1 MAAFLQNSW
10 LVLVLTAGI
19 AYLLGSISFAI
30 IITKLFSGKDI
41 RSFGS
46 GNAGATNVLRS
57 QGKLP
62 ALLTFI
68 GDLVKSMVSVYL
80 GSVLMRS
87 VSMPTLQ
94 FAPAT
99 EPILLAYNPDHLALI
114 GSYLAGLCC
123 VLGHI
128 YPVFFG
134 FRGGKG
140 VMTILGM
147 TLILDWRTAVV
158 GLSVFAI
165 VVLISRM
172 VSLGSIVAGISLPI
186 ATYLL
191 RTYWYQQPWETV
203 IFCTAAMACITAIA
217 IVKHSDNIKRII
229 AGTESKLG
237 RK

>member
-1 MAAFLQNSW
+1 MLTFLQNCW
-10 LVLVLTAGI
+10 LSMLLTMVI
-19 AYLLGSISFAI
+19 SYLLGSISFAI
-30 IITKLFSGKDI
+30 IITKRFSGKDI

-62 ALLTFI
+62 ALLTFV
-68 GDLVKSMVSVYL
+68 GDLLKSMLSVYVGGL
-80 GSVLMRS
+80 LLRSLQLAPITDSTLLTHDPENLVL
-87 VSMPTLQ
+87 V
-94 FAPAT
+94 
-99 EPILLAYNPDHLALI
+99 

-147 TLILDWRTAVV
+147 MLILDWRTA
-158 GLSVFAI
+158 LIALAIFAL
-165 VVLISRM
+165 VVLCSRM
-172 VSLGSIVAGISLPI
+172 VSLGSITAGICLPI
-186 ATYLL
+186 ITYVL
-191 RTYWYQQPWETV
+191 RTYADGQAWQTV
-203 IFCTAAMACITAIA
+203 AFCTVATALVALIA
-217 IVKHSDNIKRII
+217 IIKHHENIKRII
-229 AGTESKLG
+229 AGTESKIG

>member
-1 MAAFLQNSW
+1 MLVFLQNSW
-10 LVLVLTAGI
+10 LALALAAGI

-30 IITKLFSGKDI
+30 IITKAFSGKDI
-41 RSFGS
+41 RTFGS

-62 ALLTFI
+62 ALLTFA
-68 GDLVKSMVSVYL
+68 GDLAK
-80 GSVLMRS
+80 SVLAAYIGGLLLRHLQLAPQ
-87 VSMPTLQ
+87 VYDVEYLTLV
-94 FAPAT
+94 
-99 EPILLAYNPDHLALI
+99 
-114 GSYLAGLCC
+114 GRYLAGLCC

-128 YPVFFG
+128 YPLFFG

-147 TLILDWRTAVV
+147 TLILDWRTAVI
-158 GLSVFAI
+158 GLLVFAL
-165 VVLISRM
+165 VVLCWRM
-172 VSLGSIVAGISLPI
+172 VSLGSIVAGVALPI

-191 RTYWYQQPWETV
+191 RTYLYEQPWQTV
-203 IFCTAAMACITAIA
+203 VFCTLAMACITTIA
-217 IVKHSDNIKRII
+217 IVKHRENIKRIL

>member
-1 MAAFLQNSW
+1 MLTFLQNCW
-10 LVLVLTAGI
+10 LSMLLAAVI

-30 IITKLFSGKDI
+30 IITRCFSGKDI

-57 QGKLP
+57 QGALP
-62 ALLTFI
+62 AALTFI
-68 GDLVKSMVSVYL
+68 GDLCKSMLSVYL
-80 GSVLMRS
+80 GGLLLCS
-87 VSMPTLQ
+87 LQ
-94 FAPAT
+94 LAPVAGSD
-99 EPILLAYNPDHLALI
+99 LLTHDVENLALV
-114 GSYLAGLCC
+114 GKYLAGLCC

-165 VVLISRM
+165 VVLLSRM
-172 VSLGSIVAGISLPI
+172 VSLGSIVAGVSLPI
-186 ATYLL
+186 ATYLF
-191 RTYWYQQPWETV
+191 RTYLYEQEWQTV
-203 IFCTAAMACITAIA
+203 AFCTVAMACITAIA
-217 IVKHSDNIKRII
+217 IIKHKENIKRIL
-229 AGTESKLG
+229 AGTESKFG
-237 RK
+237 KK

>member
-1 MAAFLQNSW
+1 MLTFLQNCW
-10 LVLVLTAGI
+10 LSMLLAAVI

-30 IITKLFSGKDI
+30 IITRCFSGKDI

-57 QGKLP
+57 QGALP
-62 ALLTFI
+62 AVLTFI
-68 GDLVKSMVSVYL
+68 GDLCKSMLSVYL
-80 GSVLMRS
+80 GGLLLCS
-87 VSMPTLQ
+87 LQ
-94 FAPAT
+94 LAPAAGST
-99 EPILLAYNPDHLALI
+99 LLTHDAENLKLV
-114 GSYLAGLCC
+114 GKYLAGLCC

-147 TLILDWRTAVV
+147 TLILDWRTAIV

-165 VVLISRM
+165 VVLLSRM
-172 VSLGSIVAGISLPI
+172 VSLGSIVAGVSLPI
-186 ATYLL
+186 VTYLF
-191 RTYWYQQPWETV
+191 RTYLYEQKWQTV
-203 IFCTAAMACITAIA
+203 AFCTVAMACITAIA
-217 IVKHSDNIKRII
+217 IIKHKENIKRIL

>member
-1 MAAFLQNSW
+1 MLTFLENCWLSMLLAA
-10 LVLVLTAGI
+10 VI

-30 IITKLFSGKDI
+30 IITKQVSGKDI

-62 ALLTFI
+62 ALFTFI
-68 GDLVKSMVSVYL
+68 GDLCKSMLSVYFGGL
-80 GSVLMRS
+80 LLCSLQLAPVAGS
-87 VSMPTLQ
+87 TLLTHD
-94 FAPAT
+94 T
-99 EPILLAYNPDHLALI
+99 ENLALV
-114 GSYLAGLCC
+114 GKYLAGLCC

-147 TLILDWRTAVV
+147 TLILDWRTAVI
-158 GLSVFAI
+158 GLSVFAL

-172 VSLGSIVAGISLPI
+172 VSLGSIIAGISLPI

-191 RTYWYQQPWETV
+191 RTYVYDQPWQTV
-203 IFCTAAMACITAIA
+203 SFCVVAMAVITAIA
-217 IVKHSDNIKRII
+217 IIKHRENIKRIL

>member
-1 MAAFLQNSW
+1 MLTFLQNCW
-10 LVLVLTAGI
+10 LSMLLTIVI
-19 AYLLGSISFAI
+19 AYLFGSISFAI
-30 IITKLFSGKDI
+30 IITKRFSGKDI

-62 ALLTFI
+62 ALLTFV
-68 GDLVKSMVSVYL
+68 GDLCKSMLSVYL
-80 GSVLMRS
+80 GG
-87 VSMPTLQ
+87 
-94 FAPAT
+94 
-99 EPILLAYNPDHLALI
+99 ILLSSLQLAPIVDSTMLTHDIENLKLI

-147 TLILDWRTAVV
+147 TLILDWRTA
-158 GLSVFAI
+158 LIALAVFTL
-165 VVLISRM
+165 VVLFSRM

-186 ATYLL
+186 TTYLM
-191 RTYWYQQPWETV
+191 RTFAYHQQWPTVAFCVVAMSIITV
-203 IFCTAAMACITAIA
+203 IAI
-217 IVKHSDNIKRII
+217 IKHRENIKRII

>member
-1 MAAFLQNSW
+1 MLTFLQNCW
-10 LVLVLTAGI
+10 LSMLLAAVIG
-19 AYLLGSISFAI
+19 YLLGSVSFAI
-30 IITKLFSGKDI
+30 IITKRFSGKDI

-68 GDLVKSMVSVYL
+68 GDLAKSMLSVYL
-80 GSVLMRS
+80 GGLLLCS
-87 VSMPTLQ
+87 LQ
-94 FAPAT
+94 LTPAADSA
-99 EPILLAYNPDHLALI
+99 LLTHNAENLALV
-114 GSYLAGLCC
+114 GKYLAGLCC

-147 TLILDWRTAVV
+147 TLILDWRTAVI
-158 GLSVFAI
+158 GLSVFAL

-172 VSLGSIVAGISLPI
+172 VSLGSIVAGVSLPI
-186 ATYLL
+186 ATYLF
-191 RTYWYQQPWETV
+191 RMYWYQQPWQTV
-203 IFCTAAMACITAIA
+203 AFCTVAMACITAIA
-217 IVKHSDNIKRII
+217 IIKHKENIKRII

>member
-1 MAAFLQNSW
+1 MLEFLHNSW
-10 LVLVLTAGI
+10 AAMLLAAIVG
-19 AYLLGSISFAI
+19 YSLGSISFAI
-30 IITKLFSGKDI
+30 IVTRLFSGKDI

-62 ALLTFI
+62 AALTFI
-68 GDLVKSMVSVYL
+68 GDLAKSMLAVFL
-80 GSVLMRS
+80 GGFFMNAVQLSPNPDM
-87 VSMPTLQ
+87 TLL
-94 FAPAT
+94 T
-99 EPILLAYNPDHLALI
+99 YNPENLTII

-128 YPVFFG
+128 YPMFFG

-147 TLILDWRTAVV
+147 TLILDWRTALIA
-158 GLSVFAI
+158 LSVFII
-165 VVLISRM
+165 VVLIGRM

-186 ATYLL
+186 ITYVL
-191 RTYWYQQPWETV
+191 RTYLYHQEWPTV
-203 IFCTAAMACITAIA
+203 AFCVVAMAIITAIA
-217 IVKHSDNIKRII
+217 IIKHRENIKRII

-237 RK
+237 KK

>member
-1 MAAFLQNSW
+1 MLTFLQNCW
-10 LVLVLTAGI
+10 LSMLLAAVI

-30 IITKLFSGKDI
+30 IVTNRFSGKDI

-68 GDLVKSMVSVYL
+68 GDLCKSMLSVYL
-80 GSVLMRS
+80 GGWLLCSLQLAPV
-87 VSMPTLQ
+87 VDSM
-94 FAPAT
+94 
-99 EPILLAYNPDHLALI
+99 LLTHDAENLALV
-114 GSYLAGLCC
+114 GKYLAGLCC

-128 YPVFFG
+128 YPLFFN

-147 TLILDWRTAVV
+147 TLILDWRTAIV

-165 VVLISRM
+165 VVLLSRM

-186 ATYLL
+186 ATYIF
-191 RTYWYQQPWETV
+191 RTYWYEQEWQTV
-203 IFCTAAMACITAIA
+203 IFCTVAMACVTAIA
-217 IVKHSDNIKRII
+217 IIKHKENMKRII